1 MIKSWKHK
9 ELKRLFDTGRSKI
22 NKEHH
27 AKALRI
33 LDVLEASVVVED
45 MNIPG
50 FDFHPLRGFKPKRY
64 STHVNG
70 NYCIT
75 FEFKGSHAFSVL
87 YEDYH

>member
-9 ELKRLFDTGRSKI
+9 ELKRLFVTGRSKI
-22 NKEHH
+22 NKDHH
-27 AKALRI
+27 AKILRI
-33 LDVLEASVVVED
+33 LDVLEASVAVED

-50 FDFHPLRGFKPKRY
+50 FDFHSLRGLKPKRY

-75 FEFKGSHAFSVL
+75 FEFDSGHAFTVK